1 MLGVVLPWPLEP
13 ILAWLPHE
21 AALGAIVALLLAVRA
36 KRPGARRAWSTMA
49 LLAMALGAAAVG
61 GTVMASGSPSTVD
74 TQPVRVLL
82 MNLQQGSG
90 QAEAVAARLTEAEV
104 DVVVL
109 VEVDAAWASA
119 LNEPLAAWPH
129 RWSELRD
136 DRFGLLVASVW
147 PLSPALRL
155 AVADIPMVRLEVEGP
170 APFSLVAV
178 HLAPPVGSLAAEVQA
193 AQLVPLRELVDGAP
207 NPVVVAGDLNLTP
220 WMPSYAEIIG
230 ADLRSVR
237 RGAGYLASW
246 PSVLGPLGLPIDHVL
261 VGDAVSLGTA
271 TVVEDFG
278 SDHRGLRVELRVP
291 TSRGQLLRPGVPD
304 LR

>member
-1 MLGVVLPWPLEP
+1 M
-13 ILAWLPHE
+13 
-21 AALGAIVALLLAVRA
+21 AA
-36 KRPGARRAWSTMA
+36 
-49 LLAMALGAAAVG
+49 
-61 GTVMASGSPSTVD
+61 GSPSTVD

-90 QAEAVAARLTEAEV
+90 QVQAVAALLAAAEV

-109 VEVDAAWASA
+109 VEVDDVWASA
-119 LNEPLAAWPH
+119 LDEPLAAWPH
-129 RWSELRD
+129 SWSELRS
-136 DRFGLLVASVW
+136 DRFGLLVASAW
-147 PLSPALRL
+147 PLSPAVRL

-170 APFSLVAV
+170 APFSLVVV

-220 WMPSYAEIIG
+220 WMPSYAEVIG
-230 ADLRSVR
+230 TDLRSVR

-271 TVVEDFG
+271 TVVEGFG

-291 TSRGQLLRPGVPD
+291 MSRRQDVGTEPPD